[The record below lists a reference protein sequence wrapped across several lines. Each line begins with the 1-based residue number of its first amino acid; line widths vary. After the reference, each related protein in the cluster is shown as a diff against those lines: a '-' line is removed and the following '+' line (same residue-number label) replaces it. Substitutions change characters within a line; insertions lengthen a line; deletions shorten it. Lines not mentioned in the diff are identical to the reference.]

1 MDEMDGG
8 GPAGDQGVPRPA
20 LGEMS
25 SETRAFL
32 VGPLDQPLPSEG
44 APTSPLVFGPPYDSQ
59 TPSAQGPAKTHTR
72 RRTAVVSV
80 AALVIIAAGVGGI
93 LATSGGSSAPG
104 SGMSPA
110 AFVVTSTQ
118 NTVAQKT
125 ADVDVSGS
133 LAIDGTTIPV
143 SGSGQAN
150 FTTNQFS
157 ASIDLSSSQHTVD
170 EKELASGGQVYM
182 DISVD
187 GQGLSSLTG
196 GAQWIQIPVPQQSAG
211 SIGGADVDPISEIKM
226 LEQRG
231 ATVVPLGSSTIDG
244 DQVSGYS
251 VTPSQAEI
259 EAGIQQEAQAGQLPA
274 STVSAALKE
283 AKELGTFDVDIWIDG
298 DNLLRQE
305 SVTIGGGTSGAT
317 GKISLTFQDYGTPVS
332 IQPPAPGS
340 VVSFSQFMNDVKLQ
354 DPGQTS

>member
-8 GPAGDQGVPRPA
+8 GPAGDPGDLRPA
-20 LGEMS
+20 FGEMS

-32 VGPLDQPLPSEG
+32 VGPLDQPLASDKA
-44 APTSPLVFGPPYDSQ
+44 APPPMFGPPYDRQ
-59 TPSAQGPAKTHTR
+59 TSWGQGPAKTKTR

-125 ADVDVSGS
+125 ADVDISGS
-133 LAIDGTTIPV
+133 LSVNGTTTPV
-143 SGSGQAN
+143 TGSGQAN

-170 EKELASGGQVYM
+170 EKELATGGQVYL

-196 GAQWIQIPVPQQSAG
+196 GAQWIQIPLPQQSAG
-211 SIGGADVDPISEIKM
+211 SIGGADVDPMGAIKM
-226 LEQRG
+226 MEQRG

-244 DQVSGYS
+244 DEVSGYS

-259 EAGIQQEAQAGQLPA
+259 ASALQQEEQAGQLPA
-274 STVSAALKE
+274 SGVSAALKE
-283 AKELGTFDVDIWIDG
+283 AKALGTFDVDVWIDG
-298 DNLLRQE
+298 NNLLRQE
-305 SVTIGGGTSGAT
+305 SVTIGGGTSSAT
-317 GKISLTFQDYGTPVS
+317 GKFSMTFQDYGTPVS
-332 IQPPAPGS
+332 IQSPAPGS
-340 VVSFSQFMNDVKLQ
+340 VVSLSQFMNDVQLQ
-354 DPGQTS
+354 APGQTS